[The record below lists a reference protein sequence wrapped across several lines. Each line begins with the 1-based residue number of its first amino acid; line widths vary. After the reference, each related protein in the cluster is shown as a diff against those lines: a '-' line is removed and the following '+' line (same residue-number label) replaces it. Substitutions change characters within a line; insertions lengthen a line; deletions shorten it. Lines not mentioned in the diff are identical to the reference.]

1 MVATPGN
8 YDYIVVG
15 GGSAGSVVAARLS
28 ESGRHRVLLLEA
40 GPDDQTWSL
49 RNFFVQMPLGY
60 AKSYNDRRVNW
71 RYHSEPNPGL
81 GGRSVYVPRGRI
93 LGGSSSINA
102 LVYVQGQPQDYDGWE
117 ALGNPG
123 WGAAEVRRLYRKLEM
138 HPYGP
143 SEHHGDGGPLGITDL
158 DGRVHPLCA
167 HYLNAASELGL
178 KVNPDYNGESQ
189 EGVAPY
195 QATLRHGRRA
205 SASRSYLWPA
215 RHRPNLRIVTHA
227 RATRILFEGLR
238 AVGVAYSRHGRPYE
252 ARATGEVILA
262 AGAVNTP
269 KLLQL
274 SGVGSGLSLALKG
287 VAVQH
292 DLPGVGRNLQDHVGY
307 DHYYVSRVP
316 SMNEALTSLFGQL
329 SIGIQYVLLGRGWLS
344 MTGNHAGGFIR
355 SRGGLDR
362 PNMQLYFCPF
372 SYEKAPA
379 GSRKIMIPD
388 EFPGFSL
395 TVSPCR
401 PSSRGSVEI
410 VSADPKA
417 PPKINLNLLATPDDV
432 SEILEGA
439 RIIRRFA
446 DTKTFQSIIERE
458 RLPGPQ
464 VKGDEAL
471 IDDIRKRSY
480 SIFHPSGSCM
490 MGPDPKTAVVDA
502 RLRVHGLASL
512 RVIDASIFPTIPS
525 GNINGPT
532 IMVAEKGAEMILED
546 RLTAVAGS

>member
-158 DGRVHPLCA
+158 DGRVHPLCE

-238 AVGVAYSRHGRPYE
+238 AVGVAYSRHGRP
-252 ARATGEVILA
+252 L
-262 AGAVNTP
+262 
-269 KLLQL
+269 
-274 SGVGSGLSLALKG
+274 
-287 VAVQH
+287 
-292 DLPGVGRNLQDHVGY
+292 
-307 DHYYVSRVP
+307 
-316 SMNEALTSLFGQL
+316 
-329 SIGIQYVLLGRGWLS
+329 RG
-344 MTGNHAGGFIR
+344 T
-355 SRGGLDR
+355 
-362 PNMQLYFCPF
+362 C
-372 SYEKAPA
+372 
-379 GSRKIMIPD
+379 GSRSD
-388 EFPGFSL
+388 PG
-395 TVSPCR
+395 C
-401 PSSRGSVEI
+401 GCHQH
-410 VSADPKA
+410 AKA
-417 PPKINLNLLATPDDV
+417 AATF
-432 SEILEGA
+432 G
-439 RIIRRFA
+439 R
-446 DTKTFQSIIERE
+446 
-458 RLPGPQ
+458 
-464 VKGDEAL
+464 
-471 IDDIRKRSY
+471 
-480 SIFHPSGSCM
+480 
-490 MGPDPKTAVVDA
+490 
-502 RLRVHGLASL
+502 RLR
-512 RVIDASIFPTIPS
+512 
-525 GNINGPT
+525 
-532 IMVAEKGAEMILED
+532 
-546 RLTAVAGS
+546 AVAGAEGRRGAARSPRRRPATCRITSATITTTFRAFPA